1 MPKLILMG
9 NKVDLNHMQAV
20 KLDQHNEFA
29 KDHDMKSTCYVS
41 AKTGDNLALAF
52 LETAA
57 SLAGVQ
63 LTSAQLEAYQGTVK
77 AGIVKEN
84 REGSGKEV
92 NLGAA
97 VETDQN
103 NESKQKEKKKNI
115 CAIF

>member
-29 KDHDMKSTCYVS
+29 KDHDMKSYYVS

-57 SLAGVQ
+57 SLAGV
-63 LTSAQLEAYQGTVK
+63 
-77 AGIVKEN
+77 
-84 REGSGKEV
+84 
-92 NLGAA
+92 
-97 VETDQN
+97 
-103 NESKQKEKKKNI
+103 
-115 CAIF
+115 